1 MLPSN
6 GGDVGMVEE
15 EDEVQIVEEGA
26 RQQVGPYG
34 MRTPGENLRIL
45 LAQKKAGKSSW
56 WWLRLEGLP
65 SSVWDIAAA
74 LTERKQ
80 QQNGQVQLQ
89 LAEHRR
95 LFWGHHMSP
104 TFPHVSRAAVRLL
117 SAHVTSAASERNWS
131 VVGNIFTKTR
141 NKLALERAKKLVT
154 S

>member
-56 WWLRLEGLP
+56 WRWLEP
-65 SSVWDIAAA
+65 
-74 LTERKQ
+74 
-80 QQNGQVQLQ
+80 
-89 LAEHRR
+89 
-95 LFWGHHMSP
+95 M
-104 TFPHVSRAAVRLL
+104 
-117 SAHVTSAASERNWS
+117 
-131 VVGNIFTKTR
+131 
-141 NKLALERAKKLVT
+141 LV
-154 S
+154 